1 MKEIE
6 KNIFISGVLKD
17 MKDIEKYSENSEQ
30 YNILKNKIINVDE
43 YKI

>member
-1 MKEIE
+1 
-6 KNIFISGVLKD
+6 